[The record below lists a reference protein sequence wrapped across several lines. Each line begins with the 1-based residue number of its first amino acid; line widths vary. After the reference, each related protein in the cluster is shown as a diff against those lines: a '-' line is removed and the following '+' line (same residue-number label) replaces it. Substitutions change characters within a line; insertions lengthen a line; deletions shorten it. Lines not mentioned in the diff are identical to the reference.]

1 MNAERGSSSRNPF
14 IQFITES
21 LDLHAIEA
29 VDTTMITEQ
38 VRAMFED
45 WLMGGEE
52 LSPADYLDE
61 MQEQVRRV
69 LAGLLV
75 QSPIVDTPELA
86 GADRGALEY
95 LLRLA
100 ITLAFAFQTELADI
114 TDSGEPRPDDDYTDA
129 RRLRR
134 MLMIAMVYARREAL
148 RDDVIAHR
156 IVRDGDQ
163 LLDATERLR

>member
-1 MNAERGSSSRNPF
+1 MNAERENSTRNPF

-29 VDTTMITEQ
+29 IDPTVVAEQ
-38 VRAMFED
+38 VRTMFED
-45 WLMGGEE
+45 WLMDGEE

-75 QSPIVDTPELA
+75 QSPIVDIPELA
-86 GADRGALEY
+86 GVDRSALEY

-114 TDSGEPRPDDDYTDA
+114 TSSDEPRPDDDYTDA

-134 MLMIAMVYARREAL
+134 MLMVALVYARREAL
-148 RDDVIAHR
+148 RDDLIARR